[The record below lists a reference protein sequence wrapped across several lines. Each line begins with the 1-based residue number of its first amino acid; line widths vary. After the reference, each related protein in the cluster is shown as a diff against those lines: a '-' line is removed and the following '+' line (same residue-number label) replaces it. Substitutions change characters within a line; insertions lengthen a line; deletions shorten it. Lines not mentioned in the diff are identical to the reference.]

1 MSCSNNIVNTCGCG
15 NPNPCGCKTS
25 SDEVVYVGPEL
36 GCTGISNC
44 DTVTE
49 AFIKIDSFICGP
61 GMVETIINN
70 ILNNVNLYNQFTTIV
85 NNSVDCETVW
95 GCIDSTTTTTSTSTA
110 YPCQGYNLD
119 NLSLDTVIISVT
131 DCVTGLSTP
140 VVLLPGIT
148 AVCIETASELIVP
161 GVVNATPTGPCNTTT
176 TTSSS
181 TTSTTTTIYIP
192 CQCITFTN
200 TDNSAVDH
208 NISYNNCVGEVIDT
222 IITSSEVL
230 KVCGCCA
237 IADNPLVIISIGTD
251 CIDYACPTTST
262 TTTIPPTT
270 TTTTTGF
277 SCNCLTF
284 YNNDKS
290 LHTIGYTNCNNDII
304 TGININ
310 FSEIIKV
317 CGSNGF
323 TSDPL
328 VTIMVGGDCV
338 LGVCSEVTTTTTT
351 TELCVQWSFATT
363 LIEPQSTVVTLE
375 YIECVTGTPITI
387 TQPAADFEQP
397 FVFCSTSIPYNT
409 AGTLIST
416 GFCPTTTTTS
426 STSTSTTTST
436 TTAPPTTTTTTTVTD
451 TFIFTT
457 ACDSGA
463 LGGALCCPEVL
474 YPEAFYCG
482 DNPIIM
488 SSVLYTDAVGGTELV
503 GANLWYKETI
513 SQIAYR
519 VDNFGIVIGIYNC

>member
-237 IADNPLVIISIGTD
+237 IADNPLVIISIGAD
-251 CIDYACPTTST
+251 CIDAAC
-262 TTTIPPTT
+262 PTT
-270 TTTTTGF
+270 TTTTT
-277 SCNCLTF
+277 
-284 YNNDKS
+284 
-290 LHTIGYTNCNNDII
+290 
-304 TGININ
+304 
-310 FSEIIKV
+310 V
-317 CGSNGF
+317 
-323 TSDPL
+323 
-328 VTIMVGGDCV
+328 
-338 LGVCSEVTTTTTT
+338 
-351 TELCVQWSFATT
+351 
-363 LIEPQSTVVTLE
+363 
-375 YIECVTGTPITI
+375 
-387 TQPAADFEQP
+387 
-397 FVFCSTSIPYNT
+397 
-409 AGTLIST
+409 
-416 GFCPTTTTTS
+416 
-426 STSTSTTTST
+426 
-436 TTAPPTTTTTTTVTD
+436 PPTTTTTTTV
-451 TFIFTT
+451 
-457 ACDSGA
+457 CDVIASF
-463 LGGALCCPEVL
+463 VKIN
-474 YPEAFYCG
+474 Y
-482 DNPIIM
+482 
-488 SSVLYTDAVGGTELV
+488 GGTDYQNGDPIPQVTDPTTWSSLTTGAWCWYDNDPFNEDYGKLYNWYAVNDPRGFAPVGYHVPSKTEFACYINTLAEDIVAGGKMKQVGLAHWDSPNTGASDTSGFTAFGAGQRNGGTGDFESIREKTGFWTSTIDTLPLNPDKVSLFYNSELALLTIDSKKV
-503 GANLWYKETI
+503 GLSVRLI
-513 SQIAYR
+513 Q
-519 VDNFGIVIGIYNC
+519 D